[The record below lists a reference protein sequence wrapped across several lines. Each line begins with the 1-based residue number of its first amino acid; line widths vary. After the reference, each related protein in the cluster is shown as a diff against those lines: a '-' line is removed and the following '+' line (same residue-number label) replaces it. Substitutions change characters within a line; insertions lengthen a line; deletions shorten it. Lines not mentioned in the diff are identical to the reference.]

1 MSSGKRKKFGSGG
14 GVDMDDFQIAAGTLD
29 ASTKI
34 YGFRV
39 DVVYNDT
46 FKLASGLTQSGK
58 QQVEDNQDGSKT
70 EPGEENSMGEETKK
84 RKKTS
89 GSRHYRP
96 TPSWAYAI
104 HLVY

>member
-1 MSSGKRKKFGSGG
+1 
-14 GVDMDDFQIAAGTLD
+14 MDDFQIAAGTLD